1 MDIKIIDLIFRL
13 KSGCGEKEDS
23 MWSKLKLSP
32 AEFRGII
39 ALTPKTVIPCKA
51 LCSKMGLS
59 PSRGSRLVEK
69 LKKNGYLKEVI
80 SEGDRRIMNIT
91 LAPKGIKTREK
102 IGVMLEDC
110 ERKIVKTIPKPEID
124 TVVKSLSKIMDVLV
138 SN

>member
-1 MDIKIIDLIFRL
+1 MEKKIIDLIFEL

-23 MWSKLKLSP
+23 IRSKLKLSP

-59 PSRGSRLVEK
+59 ASRGSRVVEK

-80 SEGDRRIMNIT
+80 SDGDRRVMNIT

-102 IGVMLEDC
+102 IGEMLEDC
-110 ERKIVKTIPKPEID
+110 EKKIVKNISRPEID
-124 TVVKSLSKIMDVLV
+124 TLVKSLSKIMNVLV
-138 SN
+138 YN